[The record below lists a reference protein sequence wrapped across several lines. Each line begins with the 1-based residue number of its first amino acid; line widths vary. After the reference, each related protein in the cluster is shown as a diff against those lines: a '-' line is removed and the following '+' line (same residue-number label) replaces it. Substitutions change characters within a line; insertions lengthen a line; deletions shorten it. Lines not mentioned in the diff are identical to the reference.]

1 MTDADHRPAE
11 EATRPARAHS
21 GAYPE
26 VLNFDEAADFL
37 GVSTKTFAKVLRSE
51 NLPGRKVGREWKFT
65 RQSLLDWI
73 ASGQTRDFMDEDEAP
88 EGAESHAARAPRD
101 AKKAPAAPAPDRPKI
116 AGSIEAEE
124 D

>member
-1 MTDADHRPAE
+1 MQ
-11 EATRPARAHS
+11 AHG
-21 GAYPE
+21 GAHPE
-26 VLNFDEAADFL
+26 VLNFDQAADFL

-73 ASGQTRDFMDEDEAP
+73 ASGQTRDFMDEEESP
-88 EGAESHAARAPRD
+88 EGADSHAARLPRD
-101 AKKAPAAPAPDRPKI
+101 PKKAPAANAPDRPRI